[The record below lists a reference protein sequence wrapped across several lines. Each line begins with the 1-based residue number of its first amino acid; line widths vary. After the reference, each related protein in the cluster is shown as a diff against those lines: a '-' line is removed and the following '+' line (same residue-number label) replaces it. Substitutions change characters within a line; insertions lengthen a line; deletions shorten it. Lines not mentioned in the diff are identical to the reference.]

1 MVIAGLLVLGLVA
14 WLVAVRAMGG
24 MTMGGRYELGAPIA
38 FLGVWVL
45 MMAAMMFPSVWPAMV
60 VHERLLESRAK
71 RGRVEPGRGAAFI
84 SGYLLSWTAYG
95 VVAFVVVAIVRD
107 SLSGVSDADV
117 ARYVVA
123 PIAIARR
130 GVSGGAAETLVPA
143 PLPHADVLDGRAL
156 ARGDSWLCLDGCG
169 ARRVLCWL
177 LLAFDGVDGRGRC
190 DERGVDGVDRACDR
204 AGEAL
209 ADSSVGRVECD
220 CRGFFDGCG
229 GCDS

>member
-45 MMAAMMFPSVWPAMV
+45 MMAAMMFPSVWPAVV

-123 PIAIARR
+123 PIAILGAVYQAVPLKRCACATAARR
-130 GVSGGAAETLVPA
+130 CFGWPSIG
-143 PLPHADVLDGRAL
+143 
-156 ARGDSWLCLDGCG
+156 ARGFVALSGWVWGT
-169 ARRVLCWL
+169 ARFVL
-177 LLAFDGVDGRGRC
+177 AV
-190 DERGVDGVDRACDR
+190 
-204 AGEAL
+204 
-209 ADSSVGRVECD
+209 VG
-220 CRGFFDGCG
+220 F
-229 GCDS
+229 